1 MKIKYII
8 ISIIYTFIIIIFL
21 FQIYFSYSKTTKI
34 NPMIYNLKN
43 IMNNYP
49 KEENFYDDDIF
60 EKCEQLKERQKRL
73 QNDIT
78 ALIKKNQDNKLKI
91 EVNKIYIKVLY
102 LLIFILLFIIIMIII
117 LKFYFQCHKK
127 KESNLFFNLKEKYK
141 EHIIEK

>member
-141 EHIIEK
+141 ENIIEK